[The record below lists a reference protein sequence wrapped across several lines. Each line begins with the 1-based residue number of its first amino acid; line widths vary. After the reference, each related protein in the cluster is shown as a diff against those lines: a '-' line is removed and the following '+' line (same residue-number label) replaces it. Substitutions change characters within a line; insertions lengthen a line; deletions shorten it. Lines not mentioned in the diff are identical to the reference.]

1 MDKEALARAIADKT
15 GATIAKA
22 HAMLD
27 AARDI
32 TREALSSGEA
42 VNLRGWMTITPKQIG
57 ERPGRNPKTGEQVI
71 ISARTRLTVKIHESY
86 KV

>member
-15 GATIAKA
+15 GVTIAKA

-27 AARDI
+27 ATREI
-32 TREALSSGEA
+32 TRDALSSGKT
-42 VNLRGWMTITPKQIG
+42 VNLRGWMTIAPKQVG
-57 ERPGRNPKTGEQVI
+57 ERPGRNPKTGEPVI